1 MVIHTRRLGIRSQGQ
16 PDQISEE
23 IILIFVFLIKVQ
35 DLAEQS
41 SWLVSIHRKRT
52 QAWHEN
58 NKEINNV
65 VVMIKLK

>member
-1 MVIHTRRLGIRSQGQ
+1 MHIRRLGIRSQGQ

-23 IILIFVFLIKVQ
+23 ISLIFVFLTKVQ

-41 SWLVSIHRKRT
+41 SWLVSIHKNRT

-58 NKEINNV
+58 NIEINNV